1 MSKIFALIQEK
12 RNKIKNLYDSINE
25 IISLIKDNNTENW
38 KTSMKLKEEHY
49 ELEMI
54 EKKED
59 EITKKNK
66 IMLITII
73 LIIIS
78 IISMVHFCIQGFNLM
93 SVLLIGLSSDFAV
106 VIICKSISNILTR
119 KYEFSRIMNYKEIEA
134 RKSNIS
140 HLKVHEKALEVEKEN
155 LYKKVEQLKLE
166 IKNEESSY
174 KDLMSKIIDKHAVL
188 LDRLIIDSLNNDPDE
203 DLVMEINILRELVSK
218 NI

>member
-1 MSKIFALIQEK
+1 
-12 RNKIKNLYDSINE
+12 
-25 IISLIKDNNTENW
+25 
-38 KTSMKLKEEHY
+38 
-49 ELEMI
+49 
-54 EKKED
+54 
-59 EITKKNK
+59 
-66 IMLITII
+66 
-73 LIIIS
+73 
-78 IISMVHFCIQGFNLM
+78 MVHFCIQGFNLM